1 MSMSIPSQPSM
12 PNTTATGQTVGIIVS
27 SPAMMLRKLIAI
39 TAAIITNAQQKLV
52 IKPESNECW
61 AL

>member
-1 MSMSIPSQPSM
+1 
-12 PNTTATGQTVGIIVS
+12 
-27 SPAMMLRKLIAI
+27 MMLRKLIAI

-52 IKPESNECW
+52 IKPESNECC